1 MSGEPEP
8 NITIIVF
15 TRNKQQ
21 TTFRKQSLKLII
33 LDNQLGKFDNP
44 RGHLKKFVK
53 AEGHSPRAS
62 DFDPFS
68 ASPTQPGAKSIHT
81 ASSLWGYIVEAVY
94 NSLGRSADVLKFDFS
109 VIVARSLEIK
119 PVSQEFLCQ
128 Y

>member
-33 LDNQLGKFDNP
+33 LDNELGKFDNP

-53 AEGHSPRAS
+53 AEGAHPARVI
-62 DFDPFS
+62 
-68 ASPTQPGAKSIHT
+68 SIHFQLPRHNQGPKAYT
-81 ASSLWGYIVEAVY
+81 LPAVCGDTSLKPSTIALEDLLTSSSSI
-94 NSLGRSADVLKFDFS
+94 SL
-109 VIVARSLEIK
+109 
-119 PVSQEFLCQ
+119 
-128 Y
+128 